1 MTQKDQLLVHCGIK
15 ELPAALHGV
24 SHHVQP
30 SPIAASSVNQRNVLV
45 KQVTTAAQDRHQQL
59 VWTTDN
65 RQVTG
70 VSTCDRRDGSDAR
83 KHFCRSVQSLSSSSS
98 VPVSQRLVPLAEA
111 ECEGSPRLHN
121 TCVSQHYLQHASVDN
136 HQVAWEDTASEFS
149 VQRQNNYVSKESG
162 VTYGSTRRKSEQ
174 DSSKLG
180 RSASGGTD
188 KTLLLDVNT
197 PDVHTTPSKST
208 LLRTLL
214 QYGKSKTD
222 R

>member
-1 MTQKDQLLVHCGIK
+1 MTQRDQLLAHCGIK

-30 SPIAASSVNQRNVLV
+30 SPNAAFSVNQGSVQV
-45 KQVTTAAQDRHQQL
+45 KQAATAVQDRHQQL

-70 VSTCDRRDGSDAR
+70 ASTCDRYDGSGAR
-83 KHFCRSVQSLSSSSS
+83 KHFCRSVQSLPSSSS
-98 VPVSQRLVPLAEA
+98 VLASQRLVPLAEA
-111 ECEGSPRLHN
+111 ECEGSPRLH

-136 HQVAWEDTASEFS
+136 HQVAREDTASEFS

-162 VTYGSTRRKSEQ
+162 VTYGSRRRKSEQ

-180 RSASGGTD
+180 RSVSGTD
-188 KTLLLDVNT
+188 KALLLDMNT
-197 PDVHTTPSKST
+197 PDVHTSPSKST